1 MTDQPIPGIIPFLT
15 IRGRRG
21 QEALAFYEA
30 AFGAEVTERNLGA
43 DGERLM
49 QAALNL
55 NGGVLMLSDEF
66 PEFDARFDG
75 PPSGTTLHLEVPDAD
90 AAAARAVAAG
100 AVVTM
105 AVADQFWGAR
115 YGQLRDPFGFMWSVG
130 SPIGDRP
137 VSS

>member
-1 MTDQPIPGIIPFLT
+1 MTDPIPGIIPFLT
-15 IRGRRG
+15 IRARRG
-21 QEALAFYEA
+21 QEAIAFYEA
-30 AFGAEVTERNLGA
+30 AFGAVVTARNLAA

-49 QAALNL
+49 QAALDL
-55 NGGVLMLSDEF
+55 NGAVLMLSDEF

-90 AAAARAVAAG
+90 AAADRAVAAG

-105 AVADQFWGAR
+105 PIADQFWGAR

-130 SPIGDRP
+130 SPIRG
-137 VSS
+137 